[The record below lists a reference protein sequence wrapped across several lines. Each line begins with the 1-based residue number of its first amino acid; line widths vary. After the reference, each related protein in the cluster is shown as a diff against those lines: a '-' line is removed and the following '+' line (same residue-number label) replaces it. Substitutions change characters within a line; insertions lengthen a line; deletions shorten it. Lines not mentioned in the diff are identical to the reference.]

1 LKHKGI
7 EQAQL
12 PLENEAP
19 PVCHTCS
26 RWNLAEYLGLLQASE
41 DCLLRGWAALREA
54 HPTTPD
60 VGQQSAL
67 FAGWSRENL
76 AALAPYAGTY
86 GARQEGEPEALARVL
101 AVGRP
106 QSGFGLMR
114 DLQAL
119 WLMANESFVST
130 TVLIQGARALGDRDL
145 EKSLREIENRND
157 RQRTWLMARL
167 RQAAPQTLA
176 VPS

>member
-1 LKHKGI
+1 
-7 EQAQL
+7 
-12 PLENEAP
+12 
-19 PVCHTCS
+19 
-26 RWNLAEYLGLLQASE
+26 
-41 DCLLRGWAALREA
+41 
-54 HPTTPD
+54 
-60 VGQQSAL
+60 
-67 FAGWSRENL
+67 
-76 AALAPYAGTY
+76 
-86 GARQEGEPEALARVL
+86 LARAL

>member
-1 LKHKGI
+1 M
-7 EQAQL
+7 
-12 PLENEAP
+12 
-19 PVCHTCS
+19 
-26 RWNLAEYLGLLQASE
+26 
-41 DCLLRGWAALREA
+41 
-54 HPTTPD
+54 
-60 VGQQSAL
+60 
-67 FAGWSRENL
+67 
-76 AALAPYAGTY
+76 
-86 GARQEGEPEALARVL
+86 ARTL